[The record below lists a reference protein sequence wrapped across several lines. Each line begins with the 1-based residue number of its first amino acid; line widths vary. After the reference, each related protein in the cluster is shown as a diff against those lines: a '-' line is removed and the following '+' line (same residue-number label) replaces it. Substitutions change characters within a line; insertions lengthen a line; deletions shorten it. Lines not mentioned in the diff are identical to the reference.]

1 MSDEE
6 WRKALIIMGNVILG
20 EKLKLLLRKD
30 AKWRILSLDD
40 SVWVLSMVSGG
51 SLDLSHFVVLFPQL
65 IVNQQLQLC
74 AIDVPSVV

>member
-1 MSDEE
+1 MGDEE

-40 SVWVLSMVSGG
+40 SV
-51 SLDLSHFVVLFPQL
+51 
-65 IVNQQLQLC
+65 
-74 AIDVPSVV
+74 